1 MGNLRRVSGVVP
13 EEIVRA
19 AMEEPGLRG
28 RVFLCSTRR
37 EPLYCDDKIVGFVT
51 PHETKSGWRH
61 GPMFVLP
68 EYRGRGL
75 VHAYY
80 AAHPERAC
88 VAFVPDGNEASRTMH
103 LQAGF
108 THWKR
113 GQSGSYMRREAL
125 AGEKTVATKKKAKLD
140 QGTLKFGEESQDID
154 ALAKK
159 LAGALSA
166 LPIEARVDALN
177 RVRTVLHEVSPF
189 NAEPV
194 DLVLWV
200 KNETVAANDYNP
212 NVVSSPE
219 LVLLQKSI
227 EADGYTQPIVTHL
240 ASDPE
245 DPAEEC
251 NEVVDGFHRNRCGKE
266 VPAIRRRVHGY
277 LPITRIN
284 VSRAG
289 RNDRI
294 AATIRHNRARGVH
307 GVHSMSEIVRMLY
320 LAGWDDKKIGAELGM
335 QGDEVTRLKQIT
347 GLAALF
353 ADRDFSEAWEVDDH
367 RGGAP
372 CRG

>member
-1 MGNLRRVSGVVP
+1 
-13 EEIVRA
+13 
-19 AMEEPGLRG
+19 
-28 RVFLCSTRR
+28 
-37 EPLYCDDKIVGFVT
+37 
-51 PHETKSGWRH
+51 
-61 GPMFVLP
+61 
-68 EYRGRGL
+68 
-75 VHAYY
+75 
-80 AAHPERAC
+80 
-88 VAFVPDGNEASRTMH
+88 
-103 LQAGF
+103 
-108 THWKR
+108 
-113 GQSGSYMRREAL
+113 MRREAL
-125 AGEKTVATKKKAKLD
+125 AGEKTVATKKKEKLG

-159 LAGALSA
+159 LAGALCA

-219 LVLLQKSI
+219 LVLLQRSI

-266 VPAIRRRVHGY
+266 VPAIRQRVHGY

-307 GVHSMSEIVRMLY
+307 GVRSMSEIVRMLY

-353 ADRDFSEAWEVDDH
+353 ADRDFSEAWEVDDP
-367 RGGAP
+367 RGGSDGP
-372 CRG
+372 RFGP